1 MGTKTVGTFPTFPD
15 DRLRHRYIWRRMAKQ
30 LKETTGKWAI
40 ATGAGVVVLIAGIA
54 VISLRFPGLFS
65 NLPFL
70 GSATPEES
78 SIPPSPDLADNQD
91 SAVLPLAAQP
101 PGDRQAPLTA
111 IANQPE
117 PSFDRSRA
125 RYLLA
130 VDALEQRNPEQ
141 TLTWL
146 QDLEQDY
153 ELLAPHILYKRAKA
167 HRALD
172 QRAEALNVWRTLAE
186 TYPDSPIAA
195 EALYAIGL
203 TSTDTEYWDG
213 AIAQFPSH
221 PRTLDIAQARLQ
233 EEPGQV
239 ELLLLLARYGGHLED
254 YVAILNELAED
265 HAEALEPNDW
275 EAIGFGYWE
284 NLVYA
289 RAGEAYA
296 KATETPQNLYRA
308 GRGAQL
314 GDRREDAIR
323 HYRRLYETFPDAS
336 DTAQGLIHLARL
348 SNSPQNAIAYL
359 DIVRQM
365 FPDRAADALFYRA
378 ERLDELQSAASAAQA
393 RQSILTQFGTSDAA
407 ANLRWQQIEQRIKIG
422 DASGAQPWAE
432 QLVAQNPD
440 SDHAPE
446 ALFWLGKWADEAGD
460 RQTAQTAYE
469 QILRDYPDSYYAWR
483 AALGL
488 GWDVGSFTTVRQK
501 NLPIAAP
508 PRYQT
513 VLAGSPMLH
522 ELYWLG
528 QDDDAWTLW
537 QAEYRD
543 RIQPSVD
550 EQFTDGIMRL
560 GVGDNLEGIFML
572 ESLAW
577 RDAPDEQDQYQAL
590 RRDVAFW
597 QNRYPLL
604 YKDLIQTW
612 SSDRQLNPLLV
623 ISLMR
628 QESRF
633 EPEIESVAGALGLMQ
648 VLPETADWIASQ
660 TDIGEYTMTD
670 PDDNI
675 KLGTWYLD
683 YTHREYNNNSLFA
696 IASYNAGPGNIA
708 DWITRFDTSDP
719 DLFVEQIP
727 FPETK
732 NYVETVF
739 GNYWNYL
746 RIYNPDLSRRL
757 AEYSPE
763 QAALV
768 QGTERE

>member
-1 MGTKTVGTFPTFPD
+1 
-15 DRLRHRYIWRRMAKQ
+15 MAKQ
-30 LKETTGKWAI
+30 LKENTGKLAI
-40 ATGAGVVVLIAGIA
+40 VAGVGVAALVAGVVFA
-54 VISLRFPGLFS
+54 SLKFPGLLDS
-65 NLPFL
+65 IPFF
-70 GSATPEES
+70 GQVTSEES
-78 SIPPSPDLADNQD
+78 DAPPNVDLTDNQD
-91 SAVLPLAAQP
+91 SVALSLVTVAPEN
-101 PGDRQAPLTA
+101 RQTELMA

-117 PSFDRSRA
+117 PSLDRSRA

-130 VDALEQRNPEQ
+130 ADALEQRNPEQ

-153 ELLAPHILYKRAKA
+153 ALLAPHILYKRAKA
-167 HRALD
+167 YQALD
-172 QRAEALNVWRTLAE
+172 RRADALDVWRTLAE

-203 TSTDTEYWDG
+203 TSPDTDYWDR

-221 PRTLDIAQARLQ
+221 PRTLDVAQARLQ

-239 ELLLLLARYGGHLED
+239 ELLMILARYGGYLPD
-254 YVAILNELAED
+254 YVAILNELSED
-265 HAEALEPNDW
+265 HADALEPSDW

-284 NLVYA
+284 NLVYD

-308 GRGAQL
+308 GRGAHL
-314 GDRREDAIR
+314 GDRRNDAIQN
-323 HYRRLYETFPDAS
+323 YLRLYETFPEAS
-336 DTAQGLIHLARL
+336 DTAQGLIHLSRL
-348 SNSPQNAIAYL
+348 SNSPRDAIAYL
-359 DIVRQM
+359 DIVREN
-365 FPDRAADALFYRA
+365 FPDWVADSLFYRA
-378 ERLDELQSAASAAQA
+378 ERLEELQSTASASQA
-393 RQSILTQFGTSDAA
+393 RQSILTQFGTSDVAA
-407 ANLRWQQIEQRIKIG
+407 DLRWQQIERRLKSG
-422 DASGAQPWAE
+422 DFSGAQQWAE

-446 ALFWLGKWADEAGD
+446 AMFWLGKWADEAGD
-460 RQTAQTAYE
+460 SQKAQTTYE

-483 AALGL
+483 AALAL
-488 GWDVGSFTTVRQK
+488 GWDVGDFTNVRQK
-501 NLPIAAP
+501 DLRIDPM
-508 PRYQT
+508 PRHQT
-513 VLAGSPMLH
+513 TLAGSPMLH

-528 QDDDAWTLW
+528 QDEDAWTLW
-537 QAEYRD
+537 KAEYRD
-543 RIQPSVD
+543 RIQPSVA
-550 EQFTDGIMRL
+550 EQFTDGVMRL

-577 RDAPDEQDQYQAL
+577 RDAPDEQTQYQEL
-590 RRDVAFW
+590 RRDAAFW

-696 IASYNAGPGNIA
+696 IASYNAGPGNVA

-763 QAALV
+763 QAALL
-768 QGTERE
+768 QTPEAE